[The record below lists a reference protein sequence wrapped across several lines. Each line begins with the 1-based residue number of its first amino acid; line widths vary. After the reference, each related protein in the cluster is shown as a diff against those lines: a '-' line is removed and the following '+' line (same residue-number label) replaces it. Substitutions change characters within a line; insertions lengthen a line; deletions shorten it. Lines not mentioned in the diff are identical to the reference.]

1 MGAWLP
7 VAGAAIFS
15 IVVGIQGYV
24 VADTAGERASEI
36 SAIDRASE
44 SRHRWDAAFTSGLPS
59 AVKLSLHNA
68 SYFLGQNSAGVQ
80 WNYNSISS
88 VDQRAL
94 KELNS
99 TANAD
104 AQNKYSISAQGECS
118 IPDTFSYRFNT
129 LYTPDTDAQQLTA
142 LIRAQD
148 ARVECDFSGPKNVYE
163 PEGEYSAKTKSLD
176 NRYLL
181 MIENLKQYHN
191 KLSNRLSD
199 VNSEYSASED
209 NICGYPPEWK
219 IRDVESRAVS
229 QAESDITTEFNFEP
243 EFPPWLGTVERNI
256 LPNSDSLM
264 HASTTIHK
272 ISSYETEIT
281 QQGCCESSPRLG
293 CIAYYHDIDVSLFPG
308 VVETE
313 IRAEDT
319 EYRIP
324 VPRATQTSPES
335 MGSGGGEWRNLQV
348 FVQEYTQNIQND

>member
-59 AVKLSLHNA
+59 VVKLSLHNA

-163 PEGEYSAKTKSLD
+163 PEGEYSAKAKSLD

-191 KLSNRLSD
+191 KLYNRLSN
-199 VNSEYSASED
+199 VNSQYSADGSS
-209 NICGYPPEWK
+209 CGYPSESK
-219 IRDVESRAVS
+219 IRGVESSAVS
-229 QAESDITTEFNFEP
+229 QAESDISAEFNFEP
-243 EFPPWLGTVERNI
+243 GFPSWLGLVERNI
-256 LPNSDSLM
+256 LPNSDSLD

-272 ISSYETEIT
+272 ISSYDTTIT
-281 QQGCCESSPRLG
+281 QESCCQSNPRGGCSK
-293 CIAYYHDIDVSLFPG
+293 YTHDIDVDLWPG
-308 VVETE
+308 DVQTE

-335 MGSGGGEWRNLQV
+335 IGSGGGEWRNLQV